1 MPTVYPFSSSILA
14 LFERD
19 GRLHAAGRDTLWRF
33 EAGDWQPIARHAY
46 GEMEGTLTA
55 QGRWFRVPAQ
65 PGDEDGRMRLRFADV
80 FALGVQRKELSLPKT
95 GYAAQRFGSGERL
108 VVAAEETRT
117 LAVVEADGSVACHTL
132 AEPAHGEYRAE
143 ARIDAQGRY
152 LVALRPDA
160 CEVACTS
167 LADGRR
173 VWTHRCEDGLHRQL
187 VLGRDTAFIVER
199 VHWQDSYFSKLR
211 LTALALADGTP
222 RWSQELDADN
232 GTPVGGHGSG
242 LEITAGAGAVWAP
255 YFGDAV
261 GWDELTG
268 KEVFR
273 QPHGMVRTKAVQA
286 FNDRYVLASGYKD
299 ERLTAPV
306 GLLWTLDGALLGK
319 FEMPKAKGKDEWG
332 HAFSLRNG
340 YWSHRPRPQLLE
352 VGDTLAL
359 VVDAQNAKTYEIEP
373 YTLAAC
379 GVLLL
384 ERGLLGG
391 KKTIKPARATL
402 AQFERGEVASGKK
415 KALRLTLQ
423 APVSGYA
430 LLEGL
435 AQALQ
440 KATLDHRFDKKI
452 EPRIEVD
459 LSSLD
464 AATRAQAE
472 TWMAHV
478 QQRFAGGATPW
489 TFVAV

>member
-1 MPTVYPFSSSILA
+1 
-14 LFERD
+14 
-19 GRLHAAGRDTLWRF
+19 
-33 EAGDWQPIARHAY
+33 
-46 GEMEGTLTA
+46 
-55 QGRWFRVPAQ
+55 
-65 PGDEDGRMRLRFADV
+65 
-80 FALGVQRKELSLPKT
+80 
-95 GYAAQRFGSGERL
+95 
-108 VVAAEETRT
+108 
-117 LAVVEADGSVACHTL
+117 
-132 AEPAHGEYRAE
+132 
-143 ARIDAQGRY
+143 
-152 LVALRPDA
+152 
-160 CEVACTS
+160 
-167 LADGRR
+167 
-173 VWTHRCEDGLHRQL
+173 
-187 VLGRDTAFIVER
+187 
-199 VHWQDSYFSKLR
+199 
-211 LTALALADGTP
+211 
-222 RWSQELDADN
+222 
-232 GTPVGGHGSG
+232 
-242 LEITAGAGAVWAP
+242 
-255 YFGDAV
+255 
-261 GWDELTG
+261 
-268 KEVFR
+268 
-273 QPHGMVRTKAVQA
+273 
-286 FNDRYVLASGYKD
+286 VLASGYKD

-319 FEMPKAKGKDEWG
+319 FEMPKEKGKDEWG
-332 HAFSLRNG
+332 HGFSLRNG

-472 TWMAHV
+472 AWMAHV
-478 QQRFAGGATPW
+478 QQRFADGATPW